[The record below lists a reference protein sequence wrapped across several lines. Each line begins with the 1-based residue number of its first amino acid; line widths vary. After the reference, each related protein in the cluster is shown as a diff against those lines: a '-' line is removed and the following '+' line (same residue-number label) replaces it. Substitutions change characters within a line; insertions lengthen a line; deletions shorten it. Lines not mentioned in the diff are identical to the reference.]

1 MANGSVSICVSAKA
15 VVGKIVM
22 KKSAVMICS
31 IFKYCLEDWMD
42 LTVYD
47 ASRRILFQPKRNQ

>member
-31 IFKYCLEDWMD
+31 VFKYFLED
-42 LTVYD
+42 
-47 ASRRILFQPKRNQ
+47 